1 MNKIIEKINNV
12 FNYIGFDG
20 CKHIIIC
27 SIISFVL
34 NIFLPSLIAILITIF
49 IGLLKELIYDRFL
62 GKGNANKKDFFMFF
76 IGYIIGGL

>member
-1 MNKIIEKINNV
+1 MNKIVEKINNV

-27 SIISFVL
+27 SIISFIL

-49 IGLLKELIYDRFL
+49 IGLLKELVYDRFF
-62 GKGNANKKDFFMFF
+62 GKGTASKKDFFMN
-76 IGYIIGGL
+76 IVGSIIGGL

>member
-1 MNKIIEKINNV
+1 MNKIVEKINNI

-20 CKHIIIC
+20 CKHIIMC

-49 IGLLKELIYDRFL
+49 IGLLKELIYDKFL
-62 GKGNANKKDFFMFF
+62 GKGTANKKDFVMNI
-76 IGYIIGGL
+76 IGSIIGGL

>member
-1 MNKIIEKINNV
+1 MNKIVEKINNV

-27 SIISFVL
+27 SIISFIL
-34 NIFLPSLIAILITIF
+34 NIFLPSLIAVLITVF

-62 GKGNANKKDFFMFF
+62 GKGTANKKDFFMN
-76 IGYIIGGL
+76 IVGSIIGGL